1 MFPGSLEL
9 NEFLVFFFI
18 LVMPHQQDLEKLAEN
33 MGKTI
38 EDIQEINDPVMP
50 PRILQNVHGYFELA
64 SERGKESGLKS
75 KGAGLSTRLDLCHQ
89 WDSETVA
96 PATFLNEEGEPEG
109 MQFFKQ
115 NQIYLI

>member
-1 MFPGSLEL
+1 
-9 NEFLVFFFI
+9 
-18 LVMPHQQDLEKLAEN
+18 MPHQQDLEKLAEN

-96 PATFLNEEGEPEG
+96 PATFLNEEGESEG